1 MTTQEAEL
9 STAILL
15 ATDDAFR
22 RKFKADVAEGRKTL
36 SCLELLATPS
46 IDRLLL
52 TNRALIGKGREQAF
66 IGLVRAALKNHP
78 LYSVV
83 SCSRAVRGKESERSA
98 ERVAVIKR
106 RCQY

>member
-1 MTTQEAEL
+1 MTTHETEL

-52 TNRALIGKGREQAF
+52 TNRALVGKGR
-66 IGLVRAALKNHP
+66 
-78 LYSVV
+78 
-83 SCSRAVRGKESERSA
+83 
-98 ERVAVIKR
+98 
-106 RCQY
+106 